1 MNTGSN
7 QSRIKEELTIL
18 RAEKKQQSEL
28 LEKLTTDNSRLIS
41 QVSGTARYDRL
52 CHDIGSVQQ
61 VERFRVAS
69 EKLEG
74 ELTESRL
81 EHDRMTASL
90 ALAQLTAT
98 ELEKV
103 STEHPIFS

>member
-41 QVSGTARYDRL
+41 QVSGTARYGMVIV
-52 CHDIGSVQQ
+52 CV
-61 VERFRVAS
+61 
-69 EKLEG
+69 
-74 ELTESRL
+74 
-81 EHDRMTASL
+81 MML
-90 ALAQLTAT
+90 ALCNRWRDF
-98 ELEKV
+98 V
-103 STEHPIFS
+103 